1 MEIEKL
7 EGFEKIYQ
15 VDCFKKEFEQVTS
28 ETKTNGRYH
37 KWIRKK
43 LSILESLGTNALK
56 LEEFEKLSDTSP
68 NLYSIRYPHS
78 KKNPRVIYI
87 YVEQGMV
94 YLLHA
99 FKEKNDSDYK
109 NAINIAQKRAKL
121 FI

>member
-1 MEIEKL
+1 MS
-7 EGFEKIYQ
+7 
-15 VDCFKKEFEQVTS
+15 V
-28 ETKTNGRYH
+28 
-37 KWIRKK
+37 
-43 LSILESLGTNALK
+43 LESLGTNALK

-87 YVEQGMV
+87 YVERGVV

-99 FKEKNDSDYK
+99 FKENNDSDYK
-109 NAINIAQKRAKL
+109 NAINTAQKRAKL